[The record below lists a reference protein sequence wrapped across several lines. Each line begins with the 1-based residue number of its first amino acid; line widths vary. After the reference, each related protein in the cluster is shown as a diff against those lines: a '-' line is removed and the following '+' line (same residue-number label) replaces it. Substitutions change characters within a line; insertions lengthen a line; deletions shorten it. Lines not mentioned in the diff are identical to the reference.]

1 MADETRTDVA
11 EMMTG
16 TASAAQADP
25 AADPLAGL
33 AAAAPSLS
41 FGEPEPEAVQEAPA
55 PAQQEAPR
63 RSRKRQYSHPKRSR
77 WWMPLSSRSISPI
90 HRPS

>member
-1 MADETRTDVA
+1 MADEIRTDVP

-41 FGEPEPEAVQEAPA
+41 FGEPEPQAVQEAPA
-55 PAQQEAPR
+55 PAQ
-63 RSRKRQYSHPKRSR
+63 RQYSHLKRSK
-77 WWMPLSSRSISPI
+77 WWTPSSSRSISPI
-90 HRPS
+90 RRLS